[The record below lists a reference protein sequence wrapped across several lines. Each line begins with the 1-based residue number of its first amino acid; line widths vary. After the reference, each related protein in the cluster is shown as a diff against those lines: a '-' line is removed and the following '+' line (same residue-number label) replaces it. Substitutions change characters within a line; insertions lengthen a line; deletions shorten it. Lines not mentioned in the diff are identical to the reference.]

1 MYDVIIRNGMICD
14 GSGNPWTK
22 LDIAIKNDR
31 IVKIAKFIDQT
42 VNKEIDASGHIV
54 SPGFID
60 AHSHSDLLCTNPAIH
75 KVKVLQGVTTE
86 VFGQDGISVAPVSES
101 TKAHWQDQMR
111 GINGDI
117 GDWPWST
124 VDEYLSFLE
133 ESALAGNA
141 AYLVPH
147 GNIRTMVMGF
157 EGREATKNEIEQ
169 MRKLAE
175 EGMKQ
180 GAYGLST
187 GIQYPPCS
195 YATEEELTEICK
207 GVTKYDGCFVVHMRN
222 ESNYSIE
229 AIDEVIN
236 ISRNSGVR
244 LHISHFKITGEI
256 NRHLLHTAIERL
268 EQARAEG
275 IEVTFDQYPY
285 AAASTILQATLPP
298 WVQADGTSSMINR
311 LKDPEIR
318 EKCIEE
324 MVNNGE
330 YDNPVRNNGWEN
342 IVISSV
348 VSKQNMHLEGKNLSE
363 ISLLRDI
370 HPAEA
375 VFDLL
380 IEENAAVTMI
390 IHWGIEE
397 DVIHVMNHPLHMV
410 GSDGI
415 FGGKP
420 HPRLY
425 GSFQRVLGR
434 FVREKNVFPIWE
446 AIRKMTGAP
455 AQLLRLNDRG
465 YLREGYKADIVIFNP
480 DEIIDQATFDNP
492 ISDSIGINYV
502 IVNGKITV
510 KNGVYTEV
518 TNGKILRSNN

>member
-1 MYDVIIRNGMICD
+1 MN
-14 GSGNPWTK
+14 
-22 LDIAIKNDR
+22 
-31 IVKIAKFIDQT
+31 KFIDQKA
-42 VNKEIDASGHIV
+42 NKEIAAAGHIV

-60 AHSHSDLLCTNPAIH
+60 AHSHSDLLCTNPEIH

-86 VFGQDGISVAPVSES
+86 LFGQDGISVAPVSES
-101 TKAHWQDQMR
+101 TKKHWQDQMR

-117 GDWPWST
+117 GDWPWSS

-133 ESALAGNA
+133 KSTLAGNA

-157 EGREATKNEIEQ
+157 AGREANQNEIEK
-169 MRKLAE
+169 MRELTE

-195 YATEEELTEICK
+195 YATEKELTEICK

-256 NRHLLHTAIERL
+256 NRHLLNTAIERL

-285 AAASTILQATLPP
+285 TAASTILQATLPP
-298 WVQADGTSSMINR
+298 WVQADGTSAMINR

-318 EKCIEE
+318 KKCVEE
-324 MVNNGE
+324 MLHNGE

-348 VSKQNMHLEGKNLSE
+348 VSKKNTHLEGKSISE
-363 ISLLRDI
+363 IGLLRDI

-375 VFDLL
+375 VL
-380 IEENAAVTMI
+380 I
-390 IHWGIEE
+390 
-397 DVIHVMNHPLHMV
+397 
-410 GSDGI
+410 
-415 FGGKP
+415 
-420 HPRLY
+420 Y
-425 GSFQRVLGR
+425 
-434 FVREKNVFPIWE
+434 
-446 AIRKMTGAP
+446 
-455 AQLLRLNDRG
+455 
-465 YLREGYKADIVIFNP
+465 
-480 DEIIDQATFDNP
+480 
-492 ISDSIGINYV
+492 
-502 IVNGKITV
+502 
-510 KNGVYTEV
+510 
-518 TNGKILRSNN
+518 